1 MTLLRIAK
9 DSHSIPKGSQIR
21 GYCPI
26 KRFIPLEIVS
36 DPDKWK
42 ELNHMVEELA
52 KKLSGKSIR
61 YTTSFVI
68 ARSFFLKILQVSLDH
83 FFHT

>member
-52 KKLSGKSIR
+52 KKLSGEID
-61 YTTSFVI
+61 TI
-68 ARSFFLKILQVSLDH
+68 HD
-83 FFHT
+83 